1 MYLMPEDYVLKR
13 FLLGHEAE
21 VAGMLGWDETE
32 EEIRELFR
40 KDGIR
45 EGLEMGLDK
54 VNALNAML
62 LESGRIDDI
71 ARASKDKEYQEQ
83 LMTQLLE

>member
-1 MYLMPEDYVLKR
+1 
-13 FLLGHEAE
+13 
-21 VAGMLGWDETE
+21 MLGWDETE

>member
-1 MYLMPEDYVLKR
+1 
-13 FLLGHEAE
+13 
-21 VAGMLGWDETE
+21 MLGWDETE

-45 EGLEMGLDK
+45 EGQDK
-54 VNALNAML
+54 VNALNVRL
-62 LESGRIDDI
+62 LELGRIDDI